1 MQSESINI
9 ADSEEFFQ
17 SIISEFPLFR
27 FEEYLGLNAKIVDK
41 KLFESALVK
50 IQSAQESQLST
61 AEAALVKMLELP
73 TAIPLEAADG
83 NRLSFVDRAM
93 KRQKLKK
100 QTSSY
105 IDSKFLIPTS
115 NHVERLFSMSKRIFS
130 LKRRRLLPRN
140 LEALVL
146 LKANRRLWDVSM
158 VSAIMN
164 EADEVPHV
172 GSIDFDVMPDSDDEF
187 LDFVDSEEQDEI

>member
-1 MQSESINI
+1 M
-9 ADSEEFFQ
+9 
-17 SIISEFPLFR
+17 
-27 FEEYLGLNAKIVDK
+27 
-41 KLFESALVK
+41 
-50 IQSAQESQLST
+50 ST

-73 TAIPLEAADG
+73 TAIPLEAVDG

-105 IDSKFLIPTS
+105 IDTKFLIPTS

-164 EADEVPHV
+164 EADEVLDV

-187 LDFVDSEEQDEI
+187 LDFVESEEQD